1 MEAAIVIA
9 SHVFTYLMGV
19 LLGWTLR
26 SSFGSRREK
35 MFYYR
40 YGIARGLR
48 FWAKVVV
55 RRQRR
60 WRMSNGL

>member
-1 MEAAIVIA
+1 MGTTLVIA
-9 SHVFTYLMGV
+9 SQVFTYAMGV
-19 LLGWTLR
+19 WLGWMLR
-26 SSFGSRREK
+26 SNFGSRREK
-35 MFYYR
+35 LIYYR

-60 WRMSNGL
+60 DKEAR